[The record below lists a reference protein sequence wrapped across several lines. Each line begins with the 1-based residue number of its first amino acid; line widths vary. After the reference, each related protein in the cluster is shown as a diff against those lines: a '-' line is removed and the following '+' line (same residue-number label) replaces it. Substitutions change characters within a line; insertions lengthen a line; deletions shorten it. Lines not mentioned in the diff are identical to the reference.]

1 MYLHNAD
8 CKGVAAWA
16 TDERGRGRKDVM
28 GMGAAPSD
36 YRDEIRGQP
45 AIDSL
50 DKCIKKHRNQSS
62 ALILKD

>member
-1 MYLHNAD
+1 MKEEEA
-8 CKGVAAWA
+8 V
-16 TDERGRGRKDVM
+16 KDVM
-28 GMGAAPSD
+28 SMGAAPGGN
-36 YRDEIRGQP
+36 RDEIRGQP

>member
-1 MYLHNAD
+1 
-8 CKGVAAWA
+8 
-16 TDERGRGRKDVM
+16 
-28 GMGAAPSD
+28 MGAAPSD

-45 AIDSL
+45 AIVSL

>member
-1 MYLHNAD
+1 
-8 CKGVAAWA
+8 
-16 TDERGRGRKDVM
+16 M

-62 ALILKD
+62 ALKLKD